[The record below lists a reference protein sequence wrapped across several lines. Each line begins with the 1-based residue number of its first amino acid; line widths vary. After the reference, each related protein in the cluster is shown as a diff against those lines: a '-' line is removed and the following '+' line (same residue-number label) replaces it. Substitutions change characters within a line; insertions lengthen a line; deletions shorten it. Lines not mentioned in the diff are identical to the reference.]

1 MFILGVYNLS
11 LRVKNNVFLAECN
24 EVIVHVT
31 IGVSIYSLSQKNRLC
46 VPYKLCSERSPLDVT
61 GGALVTAATDM

>member
-11 LRVKNNVFLAECN
+11 LRVKNNVFLAEYN

-46 VPYKLCSERSPLDVT
+46 VFPISYAVRGHHWT
-61 GGALVTAATDM
+61 